1 MAVDLFGKL
10 MDIVSGRFGMF
21 KKDKT
26 VHEDVLGLMHALG
39 AINNAAVV
47 EKNERRSVL
56 QVAFSLLNMADDK
69 LSALID

>member
-1 MAVDLFGKL
+1 
-10 MDIVSGRFGMF
+10 MDIVSGRFGVF

-47 EKNERRSVL
+47 EKNERSVL
-56 QVAFSLLNMADDK
+56 QVAFSF
-69 LSALID
+69 IEYG